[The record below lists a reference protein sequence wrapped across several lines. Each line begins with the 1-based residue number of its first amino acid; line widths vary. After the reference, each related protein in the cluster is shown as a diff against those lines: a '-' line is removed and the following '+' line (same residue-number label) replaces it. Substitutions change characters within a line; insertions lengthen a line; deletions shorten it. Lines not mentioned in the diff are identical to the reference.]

1 MSELP
6 SEQREEMLTAYVL
19 GDLSTQEAEEF
30 ERLLANNPA
39 LVDEVGRLKRA
50 LGLMPYAKVVEP
62 PPHLRSAVLEAA
74 QSLTARPAPRFN
86 LRWSIALGAAAV
98 LAIILGVQSYQ
109 LRQELQSQRDVMMA
123 LQQPNV
129 LLLFSMKGTDK
140 APGAFGTVAMDLD
153 DKRAAVAIQNLP
165 GLSAGQVYRLWAVV
179 ANENIACGQFIVDSR
194 GTVINQFAIPVD
206 SYKAPISRL
215 IVTLESTV
223 ISKRPTGP
231 TVMVTS

>member
-6 SEQREEMLTAYVL
+6 SERIEEMITAYVL
-19 GDLSTQEAEEF
+19 GDLDPQEAEEF
-30 ERLLANNPA
+30 KRLLANHPT
-39 LVDEVGRLKRA
+39 LVDEVSRLKRT

-74 QSLTARPAPRFN
+74 QSLKRPTPKLN
-86 LRWSIALGAAAV
+86 LRWSIALGSAAAM
-98 LAIILGVQSYQ
+98 LAIVLGIQSYQ
-109 LRQELQSQRDVMMA
+109 LRQELQSQRDVMIA

-129 LLLFSMKGTDK
+129 LLLFALKGTGK

-165 GLSAGQVYRLWAVV
+165 VLPAGQVYRLWAVV
-179 ANENIACGQFIVDSR
+179 ANENIACGQFKADSR
-194 GTVINQFAIPVD
+194 GTVINQFPIPVD

-215 IVTLESTV
+215 IVTLEST
-223 ISKRPTGP
+223 SSARLSGP